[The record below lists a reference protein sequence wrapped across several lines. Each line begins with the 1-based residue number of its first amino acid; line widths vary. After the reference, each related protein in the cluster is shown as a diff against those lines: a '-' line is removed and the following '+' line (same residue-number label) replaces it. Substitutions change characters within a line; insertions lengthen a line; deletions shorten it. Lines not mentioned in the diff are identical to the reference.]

1 MLPYVGNSVSFVLF
15 HDMGNVF
22 VKGSDIWPSF
32 TRFRQPDR
40 EGCRDTSM
48 ADQSQP
54 NSEANSIGLNGLC
67 SYNYFSHALGIGAR
81 YKTPIGPIRVDASYN
96 LNPPLYPQPE
106 YYNNQG
112 VTVPRYSQAGHFNF
126 FFSIG
131 QAF

>member
-1 MLPYVGNSVSFVLF
+1 MGNS
-15 HDMGNVF
+15 F

-32 TRFRQPDR
+32 LRFRQPDR

-48 ADQSQP
+48 TDQAQP
-54 NSEANSIGLNGLC
+54 NAEHNSIGLNGLC

-81 YKTPIGPIRVDASYN
+81 YKTPIGPIRLDTSYN

-106 YYNNQG
+106 NYNSQG
-112 VTVPRYSQAGHFNF
+112 ITVPRYSQAPHFNF